1 MRLGGLCCWVAG
13 VLLAFLLPAA
23 HFVAVASALAL
34 LLALLGCF
42 RRARG
47 AWWLLC
53 GLLYGVWRVQLALS
67 QQWPAEPEF
76 QRVRLD
82 FQVASVAEASAQAVQ
97 FEAWAQTEAGERF
110 RLLVSDRY
118 LREWRPGSRWRMT
131 VRVRP
136 TVGERNENGFDRE
149 AWALSRHIDGM
160 ASAVRERS
168 ELPPDTG
175 WPSRWQNWRYE
186 RQQAWQQ
193 AAETYPN
200 GAVLMR
206 ALGGGGYGGLADE
219 HWQAFRVLGINH
231 LISVSGLHIGMVALA
246 AAYLARLLLLRLP
259 LAEPRRWYLA
269 AGLAAT
275 LFYSALAGFGVP
287 IQRSLLMLA
296 VFAWQWYRRGSPAP
310 WRAWWQ
316 ALAAVLLFD
325 PLSALGVGF

>member
-23 HFVAVASALAL
+23 HFVAVASASAL
-34 LLALLGCF
+34 LLALIGCF

-82 FQVASVAEASAQAVQ
+82 FQVASVAEASAQSVR

-110 RLLVSDRY
+110 RLLVTDRY
-118 LREWRPGSRWRMT
+118 SREWRPGSRWRMT

-149 AWALSRHIDGM
+149 AWALSQHIDGM
-160 ASAVRERS
+160 ASAARERV

-175 WPSRWQNWRYE
+175 WQSRWQNWRYE

-193 AAETYPN
+193 AAESYPN
-200 GAVLMR
+200 GAALMR

-219 HWQAFRVLGINH
+219 HWQAFRVLGINQ
-231 LISVSGLHIGMVALA
+231 LISV
-246 AAYLARLLLLRLP
+246 
-259 LAEPRRWYLA
+259 
-269 AGLAAT
+269 
-275 LFYSALAGFGVP
+275 
-287 IQRSLLMLA
+287 
-296 VFAWQWYRRGSPAP
+296 
-310 WRAWWQ
+310 
-316 ALAAVLLFD
+316 
-325 PLSALGVGF
+325 